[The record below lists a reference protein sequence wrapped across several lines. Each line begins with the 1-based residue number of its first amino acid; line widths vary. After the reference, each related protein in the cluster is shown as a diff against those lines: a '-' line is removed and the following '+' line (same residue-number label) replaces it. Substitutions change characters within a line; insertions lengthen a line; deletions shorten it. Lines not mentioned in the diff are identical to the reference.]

1 MSWWGWWISKK
12 IENTVEQEEREE
24 INSEEQENKESE

>member
-1 MSWWGWWISKK
+1 MCWWGWWSSKK
-12 IENTVEQEEREE
+12 IENTEE